1 MSVTIPPEAKKVF
14 DGVMFEVWQ
23 WEQEVY
29 DGTTHTYERLRRRDT
44 GTAIPIVG
52 DKILIEHQEQPS
64 RDPFISFP
72 GGMIEYGADPLQETA
87 RELLE
92 ETGYDAQELVYFKTF
107 SPSRLIL
114 WNSIFY
120 IARNCKKIQEPT
132 PEGGERIAIE
142 LISFDDFLELAD
154 NPMFR
159 HKDLEATL
167 VRARCSAE
175 KQSELK
181 RLLFG
186 IDLNPTP

>member
-1 MSVTIPPEAKKVF
+1 MLIVIPPEAKKVF

-29 DGTTHTYERLRRRDT
+29 DGTLHTYERLRRRDT
-44 GTAIPIVG
+44 GTAIPVVG

-72 GGMIEYGADPLQETA
+72 GGMIGYGADPLQETA

-92 ETGYDAQELVYFKTF
+92 ETGYEAQELVYFKTF

-120 IARNCKKIQEPT
+120 IARNCRKTQEPV
-132 PEGGERIAIE
+132 PEGGERIATE
-142 LISFDDFLELAD
+142 LISFEDFLKLAD
-154 NPMFR
+154 SPLFR

-167 VRARCSAE
+167 VRARYDKDQRDALR
-175 KQSELK
+175 K
-181 RLLFG
+181 LLFE
-186 IDLNPTP
+186 